1 MPRMR
6 FEPAPKHVPKLSLA
20 FVRRIVR
27 YFAPYPTRFFAVI
40 FLILASAALGLVP
53 PLLYK
58 KSSTKPCH
66 TKICPCWLDWWDYP
80 LVPRFY

>member
-27 YFAPYPTRFFAVI
+27 YFAPYPYRFCAVI
-40 FLILASAALGLVP
+40 F
-53 PLLYK
+53 
-58 KSSTKPCH
+58 
-66 TKICPCWLDWWDYP
+66 
-80 LVPRFY
+80 